1 MKKGPCPK
9 CGCTIIVQGVRVLD
23 RGDANLK
30 HDLSVAVYTKPD
42 SWMFKGEVTGELWAC
57 VCGACGFTELYAT
70 NLDELVRAAAASGQ
84 SLTTVP
90 KSESI
95 EPDAPADGVA

>member
-1 MKKGPCPK
+1 VKKGPCPK

-30 HDLSVAVYTKPD
+30 HDLSVAVYSKPD
-42 SWMFKGEVTGELWAC
+42 SWLFKGEVTGELWAC

-70 NLDELVRAAAASGQ
+70 NLDELVRAAATSGQ
-84 SLTTVP
+84 SLRP
-90 KSESI
+90 KSTPEGTES
-95 EPDAPADGVA
+95 AASADG

>member
-84 SLTTVP
+84 TQNTVP
-90 KSESI
+90 KTEKV
-95 EPDAPADGVA
+95 EPDATSDGLA